1 MGEEDNFWGFSQGKS
16 MKLRIISWNV
26 RRINEEN
33 KRSVIK
39 SLIRLYSA
47 NLVCLQETKVQ
58 QITTRMVSCLGV
70 GRCLD

>member
-1 MGEEDNFWGFSQGKS
+1 

-58 QITTRMVSCLGV
+58 QITTKMVRSLGV